1 VFEARVASRERP
13 RSGAGPV
20 RGVPELLLLAAAAV
34 WGFTFPLVKDALRH
48 IGPLELLTIRFAIAT
63 AVLCVI
69 WPRAAREALRTG
81 RTAGLIAGGLLA
93 VGHIFQTTGLER
105 TLSTNAGFITGL
117 YVVFTPLFAAIVLRR
132 RPEGLVMFGVVVT
145 IVGLAFMSLRLV
157 AGHVIVSRG
166 DLLVLGC
173 AVAYGGQI
181 VAIAKYAPGMDV
193 RVLLIQQ
200 MAVTTVVL
208 GILMPTQ
215 PIVAPTGGVVWNAL
229 LATALGS
236 SVFGIG
242 VQTWGQQHVAPTRA
256 AVIFAMEAPFAAL
269 FAHVLAHERLAARAW
284 LGAGLIGV
292 GMVIVAVRRPPLP
305 HDA

>member
-1 VFEARVASRERP
+1 VTPVGTRVRDSRLFAEAA
-13 RSGAGPV
+13 
-20 RGVPELLLLAAAAV
+20 LLSAAAI

-48 IGPLELLTIRFAIAT
+48 ISPLEFLSIRFLMAT
-63 AVLCVI
+63 VVLAVI

-81 RTAGLIAGGLLA
+81 RKAGLIAGGLLA
-93 VGHIFQTTGLER
+93 VGHIFQNVGLEH

-132 RPEGLVMFGVVVT
+132 RPEALVIAGVVMT
-145 IVGLAFMSLRLV
+145 MGGLALMSLHIV
-157 AGHVIVSRG
+157 NGHPDVNRG

-200 MAVTTVVL
+200 LAVTALALTLV
-208 GILMPTQ
+208 MPAQ
-215 PIVAPTGGVVWNAL
+215 HIVAPRGWVVWNAL

-242 VQTWGQQHVAPTRA
+242 VQTWGQTRVSPTRA
-256 AVIFAMEAPFAAL
+256 AVIFASEAPFAAL
-269 FAHVLAHERLAARAW
+269 FAHVLAHERLRGRAW
-284 LGAGLIGV
+284 IGAALIGV
-292 GMVIVAVRRPPLP
+292 GMVVVAVRRPPLP

>member
-1 VFEARVASRERP
+1 MQHVPARHTPPIV
-13 RSGAGPV
+13 V
-20 RGVPELLLLAAAAV
+20 ELILVSAAAV

-48 IGPLELLTIRFAIAT
+48 IAPLEFLTIRFAIAT
-63 AVLCVI
+63 VVLVVI

-81 RTAGLIAGGLLA
+81 RKAGLIVGGLLA
-93 VGHIFQTTGLER
+93 VGHIFQNVGLER

-117 YVVFTPLFAAIVLRR
+117 YVVFTPLFAALILRR
-132 RPEGLVMFGVVVT
+132 RPALIVVFGVALTV
-145 IVGLAFMSLRLV
+145 IGLGFMSLHFSGGRLAV
-157 AGHVIVSRG
+157 NNG

-181 VAIAKYAPGMDV
+181 VAIARYAPEMDP

-200 MAVTTVVL
+200 LAVSAIALAV
-208 GILMPTQ
+208 LMPLQ
-215 PIVAPTGGVVWNAL
+215 PIVVPSGGVVWNAL
-229 LATALGS
+229 LATALGA

-242 VQTWGQQHVAPTRA
+242 VQTWGQTLVSPTRA
-256 AVIFAMEAPFAAL
+256 AVIFASEAPFAAL
-269 FAHVLAHERLAARAW
+269 FAHILSHERLPGRAW
-284 LGAGLIGV
+284 IGAALIGA